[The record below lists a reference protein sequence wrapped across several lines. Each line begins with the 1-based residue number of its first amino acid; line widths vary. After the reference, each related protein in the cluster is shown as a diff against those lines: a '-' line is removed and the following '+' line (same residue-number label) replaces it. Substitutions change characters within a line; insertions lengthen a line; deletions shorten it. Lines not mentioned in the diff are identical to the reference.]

1 MAANVTP
8 KYDVFYET
16 VGILDPALFVHSPAY
31 LAPKGIFLSVGPQ
44 GSGIGNIVS
53 FAWNVLL
60 RPSFLGGVKRKWK

>member
-1 MAANVTP
+1 MTP
-8 KYDVFYET
+8 KYDVFFET
-16 VGILDPALFVHSPAY
+16 AGLMDPALFVHSAAY

-44 GSGIGNIVS
+44 GSGVAS